1 MKGIIINMKATIL
14 FHSISGRSYD
24 LAEAIAAGIRS
35 VEDCTADIYRVQ
47 DTYTD
52 EEIRFISPQRE
63 RWAHIPEAKWG
74 DLSVIENV
82 DAIVVG
88 GPVYFGQISGPVYE
102 WLQHTAA
109 KPWLAGT
116 LNGVASGAFAACA
129 SQNGGAEEAIRNMH
143 TTLLHFGMVVVPF
156 PNSGSVPE
164 MRQHDVPIG
173 GTCYG
178 PSVAAGAGP
187 TFRTIHD
194 MEISLGKKYGVFL
207 AGIAKALK
215 AAR

>member
-1 MKGIIINMKATIL
+1 MIL
-14 FHSISGRSYD
+14 QRPSRQEFDQLRIVPLISTVCKIRILTKKSGLFLLNES
-24 LAEAIAAGIRS
+24 AGLTFRRQS
-35 VEDCTADIYRVQ
+35 GE
-47 DTYTD
+47 
-52 EEIRFISPQRE
+52 
-63 RWAHIPEAKWG
+63 